1 MYTCICV
8 NTYIITSKCI
18 YMYICFY
25 KYRYIYI
32 SGSDSPRRQPTSP
45 IMHTYIHVCI
55 CIYLG
60 IYVCRVL
67 DILGT

>member
-1 MYTCICV
+1 MYTYICV
-8 NTYIITSKCI
+8 YTYINTSKCI
-18 YMYICFY
+18 YICIYMYID
-25 KYRYIYI
+25 IYI
-32 SGSDSPRRQPTSP
+32 SGSDSRRRQPTSP

>member
-1 MYTCICV
+1 MY
-8 NTYIITSKCI
+8 I

-25 KYRYIYI
+25 KYIDLYI